1 MTTLDVNTPGELRRV
16 LRGPAENAILNTL
29 RHWPYWI
36 GVEVCNES
44 EAVELMAQD
53 EAAQPHGIPQY
64 LVADLNLI

>member
-1 MTTLDVNTPGELRRV
+1 M
-16 LRGPAENAILNTL
+16 
-29 RHWPYWI
+29 YWI